1 MCGGVVVDQRRC
13 CCRPTLFLLLIIS
26 INLSTV
32 TSARRNF
39 FHNKPASQQQQQQLD
54 PYKVLGLKYTAS
66 NDDIQKA
73 YRKKARETHRKL
85 YIDSSCWYILR
96 HMICSY

>member
-1 MCGGVVVDQRRC
+1 MWRS
-13 CCRPTLFLLLIIS
+13 RPILFLLLLIS

-39 FHNKPASQQQQQQLD
+39 FNNKPAQQQQLD
-54 PYKVLGLKYTAS
+54 PYKVLGLKHTAS

-85 YIDSSCWYILR
+85 YIYC
-96 HMICSY
+96 C

>member
-1 MCGGVVVDQRRC
+1 MILLVV
-13 CCRPTLFLLLIIS
+13 LIIS

-32 TSARRNF
+32 ISARRNF
-39 FHNKPASQQQQQQLD
+39 FHNKPAQQQQQQID
-54 PYKVLGLKYTAS
+54 PYKVLGLKHTAS

-85 YIDSSCWYILR
+85 YIDCCLYIC
-96 HMICSY
+96 IF

>member
-1 MCGGVVVDQRRC
+1 MLSSNHLRWRR
-13 CCRPTLFLLLIIS
+13 PMPFLLLLIIS

-39 FHNKPASQQQQQQLD
+39 FHNKPAQQQQQQID
-54 PYKVLGLKYTAS
+54 PYKVLGLKHTAS

-85 YIDSSCWYILR
+85 
-96 HMICSY
+96 

>member
-1 MCGGVVVDQRRC
+1 MLSSSNHLWRR
-13 CCRPTLFLLLIIS
+13 PILFFLLIIL

-32 TSARRNF
+32 TVSARRNF
-39 FHNKPASQQQQQQLD
+39 FYNNKPASQQQQQQILD
-54 PYKVLGLKYTAS
+54 PYKVLGLKHTAS

-85 YIDSSCWYILR
+85 
-96 HMICSY
+96 